1 MKSYIENFKKY
12 RFLLWELVK
21 KGVKLKYRRSYLGI
35 LWTLLEPLMTMIVL
49 SVVFGTLFGN
59 KDPHFPV
66 YILCGRL
73 MYSFFS
79 SATNGAMKA
88 IRTNAGMIKKVYV
101 PKYIYPL
108 SSVLFNYIIFAI
120 SLIVLVVVSIVLK
133 VYPTIYLAQA
143 IIPLILLLITAFG
156 VGMILSTMA
165 VFFRDL
171 EYLWSVGLMI
181 IMYASAIFYKPEKL
195 LKSGFGW
202 ILKCNPLYLLIHNF
216 RQAVFGMPMNMKFLA
231 ASIVFAIVS
240 VIVGLI
246 FFYKKQD
253 EFILHVGMKFN
264 LSQEKVDD
272 LKDYV
277 IKLLK
282 HQISYNE
289 FWALKDINF
298 TLNKGDR
305 LGILGL
311 NGAGKSTLLKV
322 IAGVLKAT
330 EGTVTAKGKI
340 APLLELGAGFDQQY
354 TGRENIY
361 LYGAVLGFSKKFLD
375 EKLDEIIEFS
385 ELGKFI
391 DVPVKNYSSGMK
403 SRLGFSVATLVE
415 PDILI
420 LDEVLSVG
428 DAKFRK
434 KSEAK
439 IMSMFDKGVTVL
451 FVSHSLDQVKRLC
464 NKAILLEKGKI
475 ISHGSIEEVSK
486 VYEEKTK

>member
-73 MYSFFS
+73 MYSFF
-79 SATNGAMKA
+79 
-88 IRTNAGMIKKVYV
+88 
-101 PKYIYPL
+101 L

-253 EFILHVGMKFN
+253 EFILH
-264 LSQEKVDD
+264 
-272 LKDYV
+272 
-277 IKLLK
+277 I
-282 HQISYNE
+282 
-289 FWALKDINF
+289 
-298 TLNKGDR
+298 
-305 LGILGL
+305 
-311 NGAGKSTLLKV
+311 
-322 IAGVLKAT
+322 
-330 EGTVTAKGKI
+330 
-340 APLLELGAGFDQQY
+340 
-354 TGRENIY
+354 
-361 LYGAVLGFSKKFLD
+361 
-375 EKLDEIIEFS
+375 
-385 ELGKFI
+385 
-391 DVPVKNYSSGMK
+391 
-403 SRLGFSVATLVE
+403 
-415 PDILI
+415 
-420 LDEVLSVG
+420 
-428 DAKFRK
+428 
-434 KSEAK
+434 
-439 IMSMFDKGVTVL
+439 
-451 FVSHSLDQVKRLC
+451 
-464 NKAILLEKGKI
+464 
-475 ISHGSIEEVSK
+475 
-486 VYEEKTK
+486 